1 MSMMKYI
8 TVGVKYG
15 IPDVTLNDSS
25 VGDDGSLRFREEK
38 SYLRLLGI
46 VFSFKEIL
54 LKLIEG
60 SCSLHEFPVVSSH
73 I

>member
-1 MSMMKYI
+1 MIMIIKND
-8 TVGVKYG
+8 V
-15 IPDVTLNDSS
+15 PDVTLDNPS

-46 VFSFKEIL
+46 VLSFKEIL